1 MAMDRHRKLRDALD
15 YLKEVLIQA
24 EHFLCSCVILHSYVR
39 KHDGSDL
46 GILTGAIAFMSE
58 VRFYSIT

>member
-24 EHFLCSCVILHSYVR
+24 EHFLCSCVILHIDVR
-39 KHDGSDL
+39 NMTIVSW
-46 GILTGAIAFMSE
+46 IC
-58 VRFYSIT
+58 

>member
-24 EHFLCSCVILHSYVR
+24 EHFLCVILHRDVG
-39 KHDGSDL
+39 KHD
-46 GILTGAIAFMSE
+46 
-58 VRFYSIT
+58 YSF